1 MTAKQ
6 VYRGAMVEM
15 NKTAA
20 PSILLEDFNYLLN
33 KAIYQYVNKKYNI
46 YDINQ
51 QSTDDI
57 RVLKSTA
64 ILHPTL
70 ATDTYK
76 SISSQTNSLYGA
88 VYEVNLPLDYLH
100 ILNCV
105 CNFKVVKTYDCYDE
119 GTYVQI
125 GAKRLT
131 ADLWSQVIRNFYM
144 QPSYRNPYYY
154 INNVNSSNDLPTNPV
169 RISEND
175 SQISSDTTIQQTTGT
190 DGALPTKIT
199 IGGKSVDLIE
209 RPGVNR
215 YGNPSQVRLE
225 IRYGKDSS
233 VFELTDVF
241 VDYIK
246 TPQKIR
252 LTQDQIEMV
261 EDTSQI
267 MEFPD
272 YVCQEII
279 NELAKLLL
287 ENASDPRLQTNL
299 AVNQTIASPI
309 QQQSQPNKK

>member
-1 MTAKQ
+1 MTSKQ
-6 VYRGAMVEM
+6 VYRGALVEM

-33 KAIYQYVNKKYNI
+33 KAIYQYVNKRYNI

-51 QSTDDI
+51 QLTDDI
-57 RVLKSTA
+57 RVLKDTA

-70 ATDTYK
+70 ATNTY
-76 SISSQTNSLYGA
+76 SSVSSQTNSLYGA

-100 ILNCV
+100 MLNCI
-105 CNFKVVKTYDCYDE
+105 CNFKIIKTYDCYDQ
-119 GTYVQI
+119 GSYIQI

-144 QPSYRNPYYY
+144 QPSYRNPYFY
-154 INNVNSSNDLPTNPV
+154 INNVNSSVDLPTNPV
-169 RISEND
+169 RLVGGEGS
-175 SQISSDTTIQQTTGT
+175 ISSSTTIQQTIGT
-190 DGALPTKIT
+190 DGALPTKIS
-199 IGGKSVDLIE
+199 IGGTTVDLINQ
-209 RPGVNR
+209 PGVNR

-233 VFELTDVF
+233 VFQLTDVF

-261 EDTSQI
+261 EDTSQM

-299 AVNQTIASPI
+299 AVNQTIASPV
-309 QQQSQPNKK
+309 QQQSQSKK

>member
-1 MTAKQ
+1 M
-6 VYRGAMVEM
+6 
-15 NKTAA
+15 
-20 PSILLEDFNYLLN
+20 
-33 KAIYQYVNKKYNI
+33 
-46 YDINQ
+46 
-51 QSTDDI
+51 
-57 RVLKSTA
+57 
-64 ILHPTL
+64 
-70 ATDTYK
+70 
-76 SISSQTNSLYGA
+76 
-88 VYEVNLPLDYLH
+88 
-100 ILNCV
+100 
-105 CNFKVVKTYDCYDE
+105 VKTYDCYDA

-154 INNVNSSNDLPTNPV
+154 INNVNSSKDLPTNPV
-169 RISEND
+169 RLTAGSG
-175 SQISSDTTIQQTTGT
+175 QISPNTTIQQTTGT
-190 DGALPTKIT
+190 DGSLPTKIT

-209 RPGVNR
+209 QPGVNR

-261 EDTSQI
+261 EDTSQV

-299 AVNQTIASPI
+299 AVNQTIASPV
-309 QQQSQPNKK
+309 QQQSQSKK

>member
-6 VYRGAMVEM
+6 VYKGAMVEM
-15 NKTAA
+15 NKTAS
-20 PSILLEDFNYLLN
+20 PSILLEDFNYFLN

-64 ILHPTL
+64 ILQPTL
-70 ATDTYK
+70 ATDTY
-76 SISSQTNSLYGA
+76 SAISAPSNSLYGA

-105 CNFKVVKTYDCYDE
+105 CNFKVLKTYECYDA
-119 GTYVQI
+119 GTCVQI

-154 INNVNSSNDLPTNPV
+154 ITNVNSSKELPTNPV
-169 RISEND
+169 RLATGEGVISQ
-175 SQISSDTTIQQTTGT
+175 STTIQQIKGT
-190 DGALPTKIT
+190 DGSLPSKIT
-199 IGGKSVDLIE
+199 IGEKSVDLIE
-209 RPGVNR
+209 QPGVNR

-233 VFELTDVF
+233 VFQLADVYI
-241 VDYIK
+241 DYIK

-299 AVNQTIASPI
+299 AVNQTIAQPT
-309 QQQSQPNKK
+309 QQQQPTNKK